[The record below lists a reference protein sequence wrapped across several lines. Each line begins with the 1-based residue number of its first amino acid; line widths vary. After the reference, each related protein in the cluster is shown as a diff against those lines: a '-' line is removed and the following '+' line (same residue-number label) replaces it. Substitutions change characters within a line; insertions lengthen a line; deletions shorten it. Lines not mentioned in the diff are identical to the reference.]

1 MKSKT
6 AKHYYS
12 HLTEEKQTN
21 FVANAVLENY
31 ESSVQ
36 MEIPIM
42 HGKIIFKSVL

>member
-6 AKHYYS
+6 ARCYYS

-21 FVANAVLENY
+21 FVANAVFENY

-42 HGKIIFKSVL
+42 RGKITFKFVL